1 LENLN
6 NPDQTAAVPVA
17 ANNDKGLSLK
27 GLFEVF
33 FKPGQLFEKIK
44 NNPKILIPYIGILIL
59 AMISMYLMSN
69 ALIKMQI
76 ESPEL
81 QERLQ
86 GQPLPASAVNIMRI
100 SIYVVGVLATML
112 IPLVAALF
120 AMFFGN
126 FVMAGKA
133 RFKQLLSVMIYGQ
146 FLFEIGA
153 LIASFFIYSKGQ
165 MMAPFSL
172 AFLAS
177 GQGFQSLAF
186 IALSKID
193 LFNIWEIIVV
203 GIGLAAIYGFNRN
216 KGYVLSV
223 LSVGMLSILHV
234 VFTAIGKLF

>member
-1 LENLN
+1 MLDN
-6 NPDQTAAVPVA
+6 DSAAFP
-17 ANNDKGLSLK
+17 LLYSSL
-27 GLFEVF
+27 
-33 FKPGQLFEKIK
+33 I
-44 NNPKILIPYIGILIL
+44 
-59 AMISMYLMSN
+59 
-69 ALIKMQI
+69 
-76 ESPEL
+76 
-81 QERLQ
+81 
-86 GQPLPASAVNIMRI
+86 
-100 SIYVVGVLATML
+100 
-112 IPLVAALF
+112 AALF

-126 FVMAGKA
+126 FVMGGKA
-133 RFKQLLSVMIYGQ
+133 RFKQILSVMIYGQ
-146 FLFEIGA
+146 FLFEIGT

-193 LFNIWEIIVV
+193 LFNIWDIIVV

-234 VFTAIGKLF
+234 VFTALGRLFF